1 MAVEAELIPGLPDCL
16 ALECLLRVPFHA
28 ILDARAVCKRWKHE
42 LDSPSFYHIRRAA
55 GVTPRVVS
63 LLLRGKLPPTVGK
76 LHLALYE
83 PDTGILTLRQLA
95 PNRPNLGIRIRAMI
109 IGRELVVIGGRDV
122 VENRRTGE
130 VHIYDLLSGSW
141 RTGTPKPDPERL
153 FCIYSLKGGKVFA
166 VGGRDAR
173 GKKLQSALVYDVADD
188 TWLEMSDL
196 GQDICHWTSTNSSFN
211 DKFWQN
217 REEYINAIGH
227 CKKLLLLDDHADLMI
242 RVTEDEKEIV
252 ISLPKVKSGVKVMV
266 EQVKLNE
273 DVLGKLQRLLGLR
286 PNEIDRHLEVYHF
299 DRL

>member
-1 MAVEAELIPGLPDCL
+1 MAVEAELIPGLP

-63 LLLRGKLPPTVGK
+63 LLRGKLPPTVGK

-83 PDTGILTLRQLA
+83 PDTGILTMRQLA
-95 PNRPNLGIRIRAMI
+95 PNRPNFKKGIRIR
-109 IGRELVVIGGRDV
+109 
-122 VENRRTGE
+122 
-130 VHIYDLLSGSW
+130 
-141 RTGTPKPDPERL
+141 TPKPNPERL

-227 CKKLLLLDDHADLMI
+227 CKKLLLLDDQADLMI

-273 DVLGKLQRLLGLR
+273 DVLRKLQRLLGLR